1 MLRCATP
8 VHAGAPRPRL
18 PASSDCHGVA
28 LTPKQQAFVDAYA
41 GNGVEA
47 ARAAGYQ
54 GDEATLATSA
64 SRLLRHA
71 EVSAAIARRNVVVEQ
86 ARQEA
91 VVQAGRIATR
101 VERQAFWTKV
111 MLDSGE
117 EMSARL
123 KASEL
128 LGKSEADFTERV
140 EVDGSLTLAQLVE
153 AAAKPE
159 GG

>member
-1 MLRCATP
+1 M
-8 VHAGAPRPRL
+8 
-18 PASSDCHGVA
+18 S

-47 ARAAGYQ
+47 ARAAGYT
-54 GDEATLATSA
+54 GDDATLATSA

-91 VVQAGRIATR
+91 VAQAGRIATR
-101 VERQAFWTKV
+101 AERQAFWTQV
-111 MLDSGE
+111 MLDTE
-117 EMSARL
+117 EDMASRL

-128 LGKSEADFTERV
+128 LGKSEADFKERV
-140 EVDGSLTLAQLVE
+140 EHDVADSFAAMLLEAQKRE
-153 AAAKPE
+153 R
-159 GG
+159 GGA

>member
-8 VHAGAPRPRL
+8 ALAGTPRPRL
-18 PASSDCHGVA
+18 PASSDCRGVA
-28 LTPKQQAFVDAYA
+28 LTPRQQAFVDAYA

-91 VVQAGRIATR
+91 VAVAGRIATR
-101 VERQAFWTKV
+101 AERQVFWTTV
-111 MLDSGE
+111 MFSEKERTAD
-117 EMSARL
+117 RL
-123 KASEL
+123 KAAEL
-128 LGKSEADFTERV
+128 LGRSEADFTDKLDVTARV
-140 EVDGSLTLAQLVE
+140 TLEQLLE
-153 AAAKPE
+153 KAGA
-159 GG
+159 